1 MGQKK
6 LNNNNHN
13 IDKIINEGL
22 EWILNSGIQNK
33 NKKDKNYGGYYAWFD
48 QRKKKYSYLYS

>member
-13 IDKIINEGL
+13 IDKIINQGL
-22 EWILNSGIQNK
+22 KWLLDSGIQNK
-33 NKKDKNYGGYYAWFD
+33 NKKDKNYGGYYAWF
-48 QRKKKYSYLYS
+48 